1 MITIENKPF
10 SITTYYGGVYKTKDG
25 KEYEFTIEHIAM
37 ENLNYIE
44 PIVTWAEEEPKDCK
58 KKEQSI
64 INRFNKM
71 IDK

>member
-37 ENLNYIE
+37 ENIGYIE
-44 PIVTWAEEEPKDCK
+44 PAVTWTEEEPENYK

-64 INRFNKM
+64 LNRFNKT
-71 IDK
+71 IQR